1 MATTPTTAAILE
13 ARENS
18 ELSRILH
25 QFDIPEYLQVWL
37 EPAIRLLLVLVIW
50 YLLHQLVGLL
60 VRRLE
65 RRLLNTTDLTTES
78 QFDARKR
85 VGTLVS
91 LLKQVVNI
99 FLFVILALV
108 LLMQLGVQVGPL
120 IAGAGIIGV
129 AVGFGAQ
136 YLVRDIITGFFMV
149 LENQIRVGDVVT
161 INGTGGLVEVL
172 SLRTIVLRDGT
183 GTVHV
188 FPHGNVTTLSNSTRD
203 WSAYIYNV
211 QVAYKEDPER
221 VIAAIREVF
230 AELKQDEVIGAKL
243 IADVEVWGVDK
254 LDGSTM
260 TIQGRIKTRPGMQSD
275 VGRAFLRRLKAEL
288 IARSIDMPTTAPTV
302 QIVNAPIEKLAAPKT
317 RPT

>member
-1 MATTPTTAAILE
+1 MATTAAAALE

-25 QFDIPEYLQVWL
+25 QFDIPESLQVWL

-50 YLLHQLVGLL
+50 YLLHKLVGLL

-65 RRLLNTTDLTTES
+65 KRLLDTTDLTTES

-85 VGTLVS
+85 VGTLIS
-91 LLKQVVNI
+91 LLKQVINI

-188 FPHGNVTTLSNSTRD
+188 FPHGSVTTLSNSTRD
-203 WSAYIYNV
+203 WSAYIFNV
-211 QVAYKEDPER
+211 QIAYKEDPAAA
-221 VIAAIREVF
+221 IAAIREVF
-230 AELKQDEVIGAKL
+230 AELGKDAVTGAKM
-243 IADVEVWGVDK
+243 IADVEIWGVDK
-254 LDGSTM
+254 LDGTAA
-260 TIQGRIKTRPGMQSD
+260 TIQGRIKTRPGQQAD
-275 VGRAFLRRLKAEL
+275 VGRAFLRRLREVFTE
-288 IARSIDMPTTAPTV
+288 RGIDMPTAAPAV
-302 QIVNAPIEKLAAPKT
+302 QIINPPLQQLEAP
-317 RPT
+317 RP

>member
-1 MATTPTTAAILE
+1 MATTAAALE

-25 QFDIPEYLQVWL
+25 QFDIPESLQVWL
-37 EPAIRLLLVLVIW
+37 EPAIRLMLVLVIW
-50 YLLHQLVGLL
+50 YLLHKLVGLL

-65 RRLLNTTDLTTES
+65 KRLLDTTDLTTES

-85 VGTLVS
+85 VGTLIS
-91 LLKQVVNI
+91 LLKQVINI
-99 FLFVILALV
+99 FLFVLLALV
-108 LLMQLGVQVGPL
+108 LLTQLGVQVGPL

-188 FPHGNVTTLSNSTRD
+188 FPHGSVTTLSNSTRD
-203 WSAYIYNV
+203 WSAYIFNV
-211 QVAYKEDPER
+211 QIAYKEDPAAA
-221 VIAAIREVF
+221 ITAIREVF
-230 AELKQDEVIGAKL
+230 AELGRDELIGAKM
-243 IADVEVWGVDK
+243 IADVEIWGVDK
-254 LDGSTM
+254 LDGSAA
-260 TIQGRIKTRPGMQSD
+260 TIQGRIKTRPGQQAD
-275 VGRAFLRRLKAEL
+275 VGRAFLRRLREVL
-288 IARSIDMPTTAPTV
+288 TERGIDMPTTAPAV
-302 QIVNAPIEKLAAPKT
+302 QIINPTLQQLEAPK
-317 RPT
+317 P

>member
-1 MATTPTTAAILE
+1 MLGTAAAVE
-13 ARENS
+13 ARENT
-18 ELSRILH
+18 ELGRILR
-25 QFDIPEYLQVWL
+25 QFDIPEYLQVWM
-37 EPAIRLLLVLVIW
+37 EPAIRLLLVLAIW
-50 YLLHQLVGLL
+50 YALNLLVKLL

-65 RRLLNTTDLTTES
+65 HRLLNTADLKTES

-85 VGTLVS
+85 VGTLLS
-91 LLKQVVNI
+91 LLKQVINI

-172 SLRTIVLRDGT
+172 TLRTIVLRDGT

-188 FPHGNVTTLSNSTRD
+188 FPHGAVTTLSNSTRD
-203 WSAYIYNV
+203 WSAYIFNV
-211 QVAYKEDPER
+211 QVAYKENPD
-221 VIAAIREVF
+221 AAIQAIRDVF
-230 AELKQDEVIGAKL
+230 AQLRKDEIIGAKL
-243 IADVEVWGVDK
+243 IADVEIWGIDK
-254 LDGSTM
+254 LDGSAA
-260 TIQGRIKTRPGMQSD
+260 TIQGRIKTRPGMQAD
-275 VGRAFLRRLKAEL
+275 VGRAFLRLLKLVFAERE
-288 IARSIDMPTTAPTV
+288 IEMPSTTPTL
-302 QIVNAPIEKLAAPKT
+302 QIVTMPQASSN
-317 RPT
+317 

>member
-1 MATTPTTAAILE
+1 MATTAAALE

-25 QFDIPEYLQVWL
+25 QFDIPESLQVWL
-37 EPAIRLLLVLVIW
+37 EPAIRLLLVLLIW
-50 YLLHQLVGLL
+50 YALHQLVGLL

-188 FPHGNVTTLSNSTRD
+188 FPHGTVTTLSNSTRD
-203 WSAYIYNV
+203 WSAYIFNV
-211 QVAYKEDPER
+211 QIAYKEDPA
-221 VIAAIREVF
+221 AAIDAIRAVF
-230 AELKQDEVIGAKL
+230 DELAKDDVIGAKM
-243 IADVEVWGVDK
+243 IANVEIWGVDK
-254 LDGSTM
+254 LDGSAA
-260 TIQGRIKTRPGMQSD
+260 TIQGRIKTRPGQQAD
-275 VGRAFLRRLKAEL
+275 VGRAFLRRLREVL
-288 IARSIDMPTTAPTV
+288 TERGIDMPSTAPTI
-302 QIVNAPIEKLAAPKT
+302 QLIPPAAAK
-317 RPT
+317 

>member
-1 MATTPTTAAILE
+1 MASARVAALDSREASALAGIL
-13 ARENS
+13 RE
-18 ELSRILH
+18 L
-25 QFDIPEYLQVWL
+25 DVPPYLAVWL
-37 EPAIRLLLVLVIW
+37 EPAIRLTLIVIVWYGLHRLVR
-50 YLLHQLVGLL
+50 LL

-65 RRLLNTTDLTTES
+65 QRLLDTADLKTES
-78 QFDARKR
+78 QFDVRKR

-161 INGTGGLVEVL
+161 INGTSGLVEVL
-172 SLRTIVLRDGT
+172 TLRTVVLRDGT

-188 FPHGNVTTLSNSTRD
+188 FPHGVVTTLSNATRD
-203 WSAYIYNV
+203 WSAYVFNL
-211 QVAYKEDPER
+211 QVAYRQDTD
-221 VIAAIREVF
+221 VAVQAIRDVF
-230 AELKQDEVIGAKL
+230 AELGRDPVVGAN
-243 IADVEVWGVDK
+243 IVADVEIWGVDK
-254 LDGSTM
+254 LDGTAA
-260 TIQGRIKTRPGMQSD
+260 TIQGRIKTRPGVQSD
-275 VGRAFLRRLKAEL
+275 VGRAFLRRIKQVFIERG
-288 IARSIDMPTTAPTV
+288 IEMPGPPPATPV
-302 QIVNAPIEKLAAPKT
+302 LPP
-317 RPT
+317 R

>member
-1 MATTPTTAAILE
+1 MLGTAAAVE
-13 ARENS
+13 ARENT
-18 ELSRILH
+18 ELGRILR

-50 YLLHQLVGLL
+50 YALNLLVKLL

-65 RRLLNTTDLTTES
+65 HRLLNTADLKTES

-85 VGTLVS
+85 VGTLLS
-91 LLKQVVNI
+91 LLKQVINI

-172 SLRTIVLRDGT
+172 TLRTIVLRDGT
-183 GTVHV
+183 GTMHV
-188 FPHGNVTTLSNSTRD
+188 FPHGAVTTLSNSTRD
-203 WSAYIYNV
+203 WSAYIFNV
-211 QVAYKEDPER
+211 QVAYKENPD
-221 VIAAIREVF
+221 AAIQAIRDVF
-230 AELKQDEVIGAKL
+230 EQLRKDEIIGAKL
-243 IADVEVWGVDK
+243 IADVEIWGIDK
-254 LDGSTM
+254 LDGSAA

-275 VGRAFLRRLKAEL
+275 VGRAFLRLLKLVFAERE
-288 IARSIDMPTTAPTV
+288 IEMPSMTPTLQV
-302 QIVNAPIEKLAAPKT
+302 ITMPNASSG
-317 RPT
+317 

>member
-1 MATTPTTAAILE
+1 MATTVASAAAPE
-13 ARENS
+13 TS
-18 ELSRILH
+18 ELGQILR
-25 QFDIPEYLQVWL
+25 QFDIPDYLQVWL

-50 YLLHQLVGLL
+50 YLLHKLVSLL

-65 RRLLNTTDLTTES
+65 TRLLNTTDLKTES

-91 LLKQVVNI
+91 LLKQVINI

-161 INGTGGLVEVL
+161 INGTAGLVEVL

-188 FPHGNVTTLSNSTRD
+188 FPHGTVTTLSNSTRD

-211 QVAYKEDPER
+211 QVAYKEDPDR
-221 VIAAIREVF
+221 VIEAIREVF
-230 AELKQDEVIGAKL
+230 AELREDPAIGTKV
-243 IADVEVWGVDK
+243 IADVEIWGVDK
-254 LDGSTM
+254 LDGSAM
-260 TIQGRIKTRPGMQSD
+260 TIQGRIKTRPGMQAD
-275 VGRAFLRRLKAEL
+275 VGRAFLRRLKAVL
-288 IARSIDMPTTAPTV
+288 IERGIDMPLTTPTV
-302 QIVNAPIEKLAAPKT
+302 QIVTPLPK
-317 RPT
+317 PQ